1 MTLNDLLIKLK
12 KLKVTKK
19 WSYKDK
25 DETYEADVIDKDNFA
40 LVENLIREYA
50 NDNHDETLG
59 VLQAKVYAYEQIIAN
74 SNFNMAI
81 PDGVSNK
88 YILDK
93 VDDCLST
100 ISDVDMSIR
109 VLDAVLKAQIGD
121 VISPEALLDAT
132 VRKNS
137 VWNSITDSD
146 GRNLEEIINSL
157 RGFKE

>member
-1 MTLNDLLIKLK
+1 MTLNDLLVKLK

-19 WSYKDK
+19 WLYK
-25 DETYEADVIDKDNFA
+25 DETYEANVIDEDNFK

-59 VLQAKVYAYEQIIAN
+59 VLQAKVYTYEQIIAN

-81 PDGVSNK
+81 PDGVCNK
-88 YILDK
+88 HILDK
-93 VDDCLST
+93 VDDCLSAIT
-100 ISDVDMSIR
+100 DVDMSVR
-109 VLDAVLKAQIGD
+109 VLDAILKAQAGD

-137 VWNSITDSD
+137 VWNGITDSE

>member
-1 MTLNDLLIKLK
+1 MTLNDLLVKLK

-19 WSYKDK
+19 WLYK
-25 DETYEADVIDKDNFA
+25 DETYEANVIDEDNFI
-40 LVENLIREYA
+40 LVENLLREYA

-59 VLQAKVYAYEQIIAN
+59 VLQAKVYTYEQIIAN

-88 YILDK
+88 HILDK
-93 VDDCLST
+93 VDDCSSILANIDLSLE
-100 ISDVDMSIR
+100 
-109 VLDAVLKAQIGD
+109 VLNAVLKAQTGD

-137 VWNSITDSD
+137 AWNGITDSE

-157 RGFKE
+157 RGLKE

>member
-1 MTLNDLLIKLK
+1 MTLNDLLAKLSN
-12 KLKVTKK
+12 LTVTKK
-19 WSYKDK
+19 WSYEDG
-25 DETYEADVIDKDNFA
+25 TYEAHVIDPANFKM
-40 LVENLIREYA
+40 VENLIREYA

-88 YILDK
+88 HILDK
-93 VDDCLST
+93 VDDCSSVLANIDLSLE
-100 ISDVDMSIR
+100 
-109 VLDAVLKAQIGD
+109 VLNAVLKAQTGD

-137 VWNSITDSD
+137 VWNSITDSE